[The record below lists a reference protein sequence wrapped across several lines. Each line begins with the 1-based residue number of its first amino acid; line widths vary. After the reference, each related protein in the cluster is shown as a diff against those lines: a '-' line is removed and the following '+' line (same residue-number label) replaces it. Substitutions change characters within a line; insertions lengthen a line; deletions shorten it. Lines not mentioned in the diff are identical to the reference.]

1 MKQLNTHL
9 GAHAHRRRRQ
19 LRLTQKQVAAA
30 IGVTTQQI
38 QKYEDGLATI
48 SAARL
53 WQLSQALGVTPETF
67 FEGYELAV
75 QAEPMLQ
82 AEAA

>member
-1 MKQLNTHL
+1 MKDLNAHL
-9 GAHAHRRRRQ
+9 GAQAYVRRRE

-53 WQLSQALGVTPETF
+53 WQLSQALGVTPQSF
-67 FEGYELAV
+67 FEGYEATV
-75 QAEPMLQ
+75 QTEAIVK
-82 AEAA
+82 EAA